1 MILSNSLNL
10 LIIMSSKTSI
20 YVGVLLLLSLAS
32 KGCSKDSQDFNTVI
46 QENIEENI
54 NNQQNDSDNPLN
66 PADDNTSELKGF
78 PNAIGHGRYATGG
91 RGGKVIIVDN
101 LNDSGPGSLRA
112 AFEAMGKRNVVVKV
126 AGFIDLKSPISIKY
140 PNMTFEGN
148 TAPGDGIVV
157 RGGQIGIHSSNHIIR
172 NLAIMVGENA
182 PNNADALQI
191 FGGEFEFAENVI
203 VDHCSLS
210 HATDENLGV
219 SAAKNI
225 TISNTIISNH
235 KGNGGS
241 IVGADYTTNNI
252 SFVQNLQIWND
263 ERNPRLQQYG
273 KVEYINNM
281 FYGFVTPAQLSDG
294 CQFDMIGNIWE
305 NETNSKE
312 KFIIDM
318 LSEGGELKDET
329 AFIYDNLYDGEKS
342 VDVDTDLNKY
352 VSTSRILPSDIYPMP
367 SVDVRNYI
375 LKNVGS
381 RYFAS
386 SGLNTYDAS
395 LLSDISNKVISN
407 YDSEPF
413 NYPTLTLGEPYL
425 DSDLD
430 GMDDNYEMQKFGDLS
445 QNETTDFDG
454 NGYTD
459 LEEFFF
465 FLNKG

>member
-1 MILSNSLNL
+1 MSVKTTFYFGIL
-10 LIIMSSKTSI
+10 
-20 YVGVLLLLSLAS
+20 VLLSLAS
-32 KGCSKDSQDFNTVI
+32 KGCSKDSQEFNTTI
-46 QENIEENI
+46 QENIEENLR
-54 NNQQNDSDNPLN
+54 NQESDSVNSSDS
-66 PADDNTSELKGF
+66 SEYDSSEIKAF
-78 PNAIGHGRYATGG
+78 PDAIGHGRYATGG
-91 RGGKVIIVDN
+91 RGGKVLIVEN

-112 AFEAMGKRNVVVKV
+112 AFEAMGTRNVVVKV
-126 AGFIDLKSPISIKY
+126 AGFIDLKSPISIRY

-157 RGGQIGIHSSNHIIR
+157 RGAQIGIHSSNHIIR

-210 HATDENLGV
+210 HGTDENLGV
-219 SAAKNI
+219 SAAKNV

-241 IVGADYTTNNI
+241 IVGADYTTYNI

-305 NETNSKE
+305 NETNSKQ

-329 AFIYDNLYDGEKS
+329 AFIFDNLYDGKKE
-342 VDVDTDLNKY
+342 VDIDTELNKSI
-352 VSTSRILPSDIYPMP
+352 STNRILPSDINPIP
-367 SVDVRNYI
+367 STQVRAYI
-375 LKNVGS
+375 VENVGS
-381 RYFAS
+381 RHFSS
-386 SGLNTYDAS
+386 SGLNSYDAS
-395 LLSDISNKVISN
+395 LLSDIVNKVDSN
-407 YDSEPF
+407 YDTEPY
-413 NYPTLTLGEPYL
+413 NYPTLTQGEPYL

-430 GMDDNYEMQKFGDLS
+430 GMDDNYEVQKFGDLS
-445 QNETTDFDG
+445 QNETTDFDE